1 LNRNKNPEAAPHV
14 KAGTVKTGSAK
25 SGLLVRAGVVKAGK
39 AGAASAQTGI
49 VNAGTVRRILGV
61 DPGLSAVGWGIVEI
75 GGSRIRHIAHGCIE
89 TKADRPRAERLF
101 SVYTAIREVLAAY
114 KPAESVME
122 TLYFARN
129 VSSALPVAEARGVL
143 SMALAEWGLP
153 VREFTPNAIK
163 QAVTGAARA
172 DKAQVQEMVRFIL
185 GLKDIPKPDH
195 AADALA
201 SAICSAHT
209 LFH

>member
-1 LNRNKNPEAAPHV
+1 
-14 KAGTVKTGSAK
+14 
-25 SGLLVRAGVVKAGK
+25 
-39 AGAASAQTGI
+39 
-49 VNAGTVRRILGV
+49 
-61 DPGLSAVGWGIVEI
+61 VEI

-89 TKADRPRAERLF
+89 TKADNPRAERLF

-114 KPAESVME
+114 EPGESVME

-143 SMALAEWGLP
+143 SMALAQWGLP

-172 DKAQVQEMVRFIL
+172 DKAQVQEMVRLIL
-185 GLKDIPKPDH
+185 GLEDIPKPDH

-209 LFH
+209 VFR

>member
-1 LNRNKNPEAAPHV
+1 LNRNKSPEAASQT
-14 KAGTVKTGSAK
+14 KAGTAKAGSAE
-25 SGLLVRAGVVKAGK
+25 SGLLVK
-39 AGAASAQTGI
+39 AGAI
-49 VNAGTVRRILGV
+49 KAGAVRRILGI

-75 GGSRIRHIAHGCIE
+75 GGSRIRYIAHGCIE
-89 TKADRPRAERLF
+89 TKADRPRADRLF

-114 KPAESVME
+114 KPVESAME

-129 VSSALPVAEARGVL
+129 VTSALPVAEARGVL

-163 QAVTGAARA
+163 QAVTGVARA
-172 DKAQVQEMVRFIL
+172 EKAQVQEMVRFIL
-185 GLKDIPKPDH
+185 GLRDIPKPDH